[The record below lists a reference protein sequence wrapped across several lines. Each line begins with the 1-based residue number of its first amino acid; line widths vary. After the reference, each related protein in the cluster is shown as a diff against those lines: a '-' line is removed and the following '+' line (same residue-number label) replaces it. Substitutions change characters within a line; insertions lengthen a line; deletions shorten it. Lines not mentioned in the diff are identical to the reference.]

1 MNVLH
6 VNTRAMA
13 GGAGRAAYWLHMRL
27 MAAGHSSRIVSRD
40 VVEGR
45 EDLQTWVSP
54 SALWRRMRATSQW
67 LEIHSGLEG
76 LLDVTSWV
84 GYRRHAAWADVINLH
99 GLNWHYFSMFLLPRL
114 QRAAPLVWTLHDM
127 WPLTGHCGYAID
139 CDRWQ
144 DRCQRCGEFS
154 APAMKADT
162 ADFLYKVRERIYA
175 RINPVLAAPS
185 RWLLGNARAASLTRG
200 FRSVHI
206 PLGLNLKVFRPIDKA
221 AARLVFDL
229 GSEEKVLLFVAAS
242 LSVRR
247 KGADLLVKALG
258 HLRASGSGA
267 VRLMI
272 VGAGGEAMQRLA
284 AYPVLDLGEIRD
296 DLLMVAAYSAADVFV
311 LPTRADN
318 LPLVLLESLACGTP
332 CVSFRVGGVPDAVRP
347 GQTGWLA
354 EPDDARDLAR
364 CLHEALASDEKRREM
379 SAACRRVAE
388 EEYDVRLMAE
398 RYVRLYEEL
407 IEEHRRT

>member
-1 MNVLH
+1 
-6 VNTRAMA
+6 
-13 GGAGRAAYWLHMRL
+13 
-27 MAAGHSSRIVSRD
+27 
-40 VVEGR
+40 
-45 EDLQTWVSP
+45 
-54 SALWRRMRATSQW
+54 
-67 LEIHSGLEG
+67 
-76 LLDVTSWV
+76 
-84 GYRRHAAWADVINLH
+84 
-99 GLNWHYFSMFLLPRL
+99 
-114 QRAAPLVWTLHDM
+114 
-127 WPLTGHCGYAID
+127 
-139 CDRWQ
+139 
-144 DRCQRCGEFS
+144 
-154 APAMKADT
+154 
-162 ADFLYKVRERIYA
+162 
-175 RINPVLAAPS
+175 
-185 RWLLGNARAASLTRG
+185 
-200 FRSVHI
+200 VHI

-332 CVSFRVGGVPDAVRP
+332 CVSFRVGGVPDVVRP